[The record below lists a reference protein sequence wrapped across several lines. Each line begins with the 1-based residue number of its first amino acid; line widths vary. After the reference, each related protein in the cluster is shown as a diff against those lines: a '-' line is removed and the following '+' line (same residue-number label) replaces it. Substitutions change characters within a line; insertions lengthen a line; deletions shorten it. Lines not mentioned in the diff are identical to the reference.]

1 MNTDELIKTLKNKL
15 ENVLNNLKYINKKIN
30 SDDINTMIENLKNDN
45 KFFVL
50 NNLKKVNDNIEKINN
65 YFGGNYNTINKNGGK
80 NFFLKK

>member
-1 MNTDELIKTLKNKL
+1 
-15 ENVLNNLKYINKKIN
+15 
-30 SDDINTMIENLKNDN
+30 MIENLKNDN